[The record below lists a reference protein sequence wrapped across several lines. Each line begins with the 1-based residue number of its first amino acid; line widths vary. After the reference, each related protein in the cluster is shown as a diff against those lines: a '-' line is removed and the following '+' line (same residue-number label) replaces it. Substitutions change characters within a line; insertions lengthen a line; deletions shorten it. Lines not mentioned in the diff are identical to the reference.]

1 MKRLRLAA
9 DQRKVILGHAEER
22 GRFTAGRLFAVKA
35 VTDGD
40 KSGIGIELEFDCTA
54 CALSRVLLCH
64 MVSFLST
71 GEAPQQD
78 RAVGDQ
84 NFITALPT
92 TSPALSRS
100 KLAAAPNPHRRPS
113 PHPLS

>member
-22 GRFTAGRLFAVKA
+22 GRFTARRLLAIQA

-40 KSGIGIELEFDCTA
+40 KGGIGIELEFDCAA

-64 MVSFLST
+64 WSVSFST
-71 GEAPQQD
+71 VEAFQQD
-78 RAVGDQ
+78 RAGGDQ

-92 TSPALSRS
+92 TSPARSRS
-100 KLAAAPNPHRRPS
+100 RYSLIWPNVNILRV
-113 PHPLS
+113 